1 MKNYIFFFIIVL
13 FGGLYSCQKEDNN
26 QNTTT
31 QNLTKAST
39 LTSLASRVCQYPTY
53 KDNVIDGTSTFAVL
67 LPVTV
72 TVNAT
77 IVTLLDSNHYQT
89 IKDIKN
95 EYSTDDDVIHFSF
108 PIRLK
113 YKNYQ
118 EVSVNTQEQFDSIF
132 ASSSSDDD
140 FNEIECIDF
149 NFPIVINTYNSVT
162 QTPNTITITSNSQFY
177 NFIGSLNGEDIY
189 TMVYPL
195 SMTNSNGETTV
206 YNSNTEL
213 QAGIENVI
221 DDCNDDGSG
230 NTSLSDIIVN
240 GTWRISSFID
250 EGEDETDHFNGY
262 NFTFLS
268 NGNAVT
274 VKNTITIN
282 GSWSS
287 YIDDGYSKLDLS
299 FDGDTLE
306 ELEDDWRII
315 EYSPMQIKLR
325 HVSGGDGSTHYLTF
339 TKN

>member
-1 MKNYIFFFIIVL
+1 MKNYILFLIIVL
-13 FGGLYSCQKEDNN
+13 FGGFNSCQKEDNN
-26 QNTTT
+26 QSTTT

-39 LTSLASRVCQYPTY
+39 LTSLVSRVCQYPTY
-53 KDNVIDGTSTFAVL
+53 KDNVIDGTSSFAVL

-77 IVTLLDSNHYQT
+77 IVTLLDSNYYQT

-118 EVSVNTQEQFDSIF
+118 EVVVNTQEQYDNFF

-149 NFPIVINTYNSVT
+149 NFPMVINTYNSVT
-162 QTPNTITITSNSQFY
+162 QTPNTITITSNSQFF
-177 NFIGSLNGEDIY
+177 NFIGSLSVDDIY
-189 TMVYPL
+189 NIVYPL
-195 SMTNSNGETTV
+195 SLTNSNGENNV
-206 YNSNTEL
+206 YTSNTEL

-250 EGEDETDHFNGY
+250 DGEDETYEYNGY
-262 NFTFLS
+262 NFTFSS
-268 NGNAVT
+268 NGSVVAI
-274 VKNTITIN
+274 KNTTTIN
-282 GSWSS
+282 GTWSTTME
-287 YIDDGYSKLDLS
+287 DGYSILNLNFNDNL
-299 FDGDTLE
+299 LE
-306 ELEDDWRII
+306 ELDEDWRIL
-315 EYSPMQIKLR
+315 ENNNSLIKLR
-325 HVSGGDGSTHYLTF
+325 HVSGGDGSTHYLNF